1 MNYHGI
7 LSLDLLF
14 QRMLKT
20 PLSVKDVEVQAAK
33 VLEDLLRE
41 IPALKLKMLKVES
54 NGHDDSVDIMMR
66 VDISGKPNL
75 LVCEVKQNGQPRYV
89 REAIY
94 QLRSYMAHLKKPA
107 TPVLIAPYLSTTS
120 RELCRENGISFLDFE
135 GNARLAFST
144 IFIDRMISDKPASER
159 REFKSLFTPKSAR
172 VLRVLLRDPKHTWR
186 VTDLAE
192 TAKVSLGHVSN
203 VRSALL
209 DHEWAQVVP
218 EGLYLTS
225 PDALLDAWKFIYKP
239 PIEEQISYYTTL
251 HGSVFDKTVLE
262 VFGSMP
268 QNAQAALASYSAA
281 HWIAPYA
288 RIGTQFFYADKPG
301 LKCIQEG
308 LRLSVTAKGENVIVF
323 IPKDQGVFMDAFEA
337 APGVRCTS
345 PLQTYLDLSKGGERG
360 EEAAEHLRRMRLIWQ
375 K

>member
-1 MNYHGI
+1 
-7 LSLDLLF
+7 
-14 QRMLKT
+14 MLKT
-20 PLSVKDVEVQAAK
+20 PLSVKDIEAQAAK

-41 IPALKLKMLKVES
+41 IPALKLKMLRVES
-54 NGHDDSVDIMMR
+54 KGHDRGADIMMR
-66 VDISGKPNL
+66 VDNSGEPHL
-75 LVCEVKQNGQPRYV
+75 LVCEVKKNGQPRYV

-94 QLRSYMAHLKKPA
+94 QLLNHVAHLKRPA

-120 RELCRENGISFLDFE
+120 RELCRESGISFLDFE

-172 VLRVLLRDPKHTWR
+172 VLRVLLRDPKRTWR

-192 TAKVSLGHVSN
+192 TAEVSLGHVSN

-209 DHEWAQVVP
+209 DREWAQVVP

-239 PIEEQISYYTTL
+239 PVEQKLRYYTTL
-251 HGSVFDKTVLE
+251 HGSAFDKSVIDL
-262 VFGSMP
+262 FGSMP
-268 QNAQAALASYSAA
+268 QEAQAALASYSAA

-288 RIGTQFFYADKPG
+288 RIGTQFFYADNVG
-301 LKCIQEG
+301 LKWIQEG
-308 LRLSVTAKGENVIVF
+308 LRLSSTAKGENVIVF
-323 IPKDQGVFMDAFEA
+323 LPKDQGVFLDAFEPV
-337 APGVRCTS
+337 PGVRCTS

-360 EEAAEHLRRMRLIWQ
+360 EEAADHLRRMRLIWQ